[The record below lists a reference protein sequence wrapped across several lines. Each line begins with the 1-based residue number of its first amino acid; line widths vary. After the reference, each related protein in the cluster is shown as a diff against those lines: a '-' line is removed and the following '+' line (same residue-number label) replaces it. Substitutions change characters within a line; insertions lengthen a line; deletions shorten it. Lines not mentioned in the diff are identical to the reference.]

1 MMARG
6 QRIVPGAP
14 LQTLFQQ
21 GLADTAPWLPEPT
34 PPSEVDCVVPL
45 NTRMCR
51 FGILVSFSAKLP
63 CVDCD
68 ISCDECQALGCFAD
82 GQ

>member
-21 GLADTAPWLPEPT
+21 GLEDTAPWLPEPT
-34 PPSEVDCVVPL
+34 PASEVDFVVPL

-51 FGILVSFSAKLP
+51 FGIHVSFSAKLVL
-63 CVDCD
+63 C
-68 ISCDECQALGCFAD
+68 
-82 GQ
+82 

>member
-21 GLADTAPWLPEPT
+21 GLEDTAPWLPEPT
-34 PPSEVDCVVPL
+34 PVSEVDVVVPL

-51 FGILVSFSAKLP
+51 FGIHVRLSANL
-63 CVDCD
+63 
-68 ISCDECQALGCFAD
+68 ALC
-82 GQ
+82 